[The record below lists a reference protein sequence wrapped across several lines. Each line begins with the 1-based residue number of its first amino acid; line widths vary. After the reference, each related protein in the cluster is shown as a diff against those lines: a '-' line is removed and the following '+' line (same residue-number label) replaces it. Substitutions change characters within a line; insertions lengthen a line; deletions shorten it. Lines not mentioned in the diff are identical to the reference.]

1 MLGST
6 QVFPVL
12 KHKQP
17 LLLICC
23 KIVTTPCNPTA
34 YLCCHSATQ
43 WLQPH
48 HFLKNTC
55 LYAEDAESK
64 QVHLN
69 GVIIRDLSSVVSNY
83 RSKFSL
89 DEYLKGQ
96 NVRGIANVDTRAI
109 TRRLR
114 DSGNLNGVIT
124 SDSSKSDEELVE
136 MAKSWNI
143 VGQDLISG
151 ISIKEPYEWKDPTVE
166 EWEFSAAVKNR
177 NGTEPLHVCSLPLQ
191 TDINWLR
198 SVATPT
204 SRCNRNDGFQTSTS
218 IPRSGIVSSISVWS
232 LSVLFGR
239 PSAMKHGQSVLSCLT
254 DADTTPEVHM
264 AA

>member
-1 MLGST
+1 MLADGSVWRGRAFGAT
-6 QVFPVL
+6 DTEIGEVVFNTSITGYEEIMTDPSYRGQFVVFTHPHIGNVGINTGFPLTHVQAPDTAIVL
-12 KHKQP
+12 
-17 LLLICC
+17 
-23 KIVTTPCNPTA
+23 TTK
-34 YLCCHSATQ
+34 SAVISAALHR
-43 WLQPH
+43 LQPQR
-48 HFLKNTC
+48 LLNNAC
-55 LYAEDAESK
+55 IPAEDAESK

-89 DEYLKGQ
+89 DEYLKKQ

-124 SDSSKSDEELVE
+124 SDTSKSDEELIE

-177 NGTEPLHVCSLPLQ
+177 NGTEPLHVCSLE
-191 TDINWLR
+191 
-198 SVATPT
+198 S
-204 SRCNRNDGFQTSTS
+204 
-218 IPRSGIVSSISVWS
+218 
-232 LSVLFGR
+232 
-239 PSAMKHGQSVLSCLT
+239 
-254 DADTTPEVHM
+254 
-264 AA
+264 